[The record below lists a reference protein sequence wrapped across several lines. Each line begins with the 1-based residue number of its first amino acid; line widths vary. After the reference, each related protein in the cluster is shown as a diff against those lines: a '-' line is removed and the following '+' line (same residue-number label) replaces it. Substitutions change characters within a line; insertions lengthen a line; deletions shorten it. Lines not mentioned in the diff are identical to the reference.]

1 MDFFKLDSEK
11 NLKYTES
18 IQIISSLSKLFSENE
33 IPFLHYRVMENLF
46 CDCFSAKNLSRSDTA
61 FDAQINTLGIGL
73 KTFICQKD
81 YSVEKIAEF
90 NKLAP
95 KFKDLQDRDLAYTL
109 AQLRNE
115 RIQSAKNIYGITDSI
130 YHIVA
135 RQKNKLI
142 FFETDYAEIDLNTI
156 KSIKGNEKSL
166 SFKDS
171 CNEYSFNRSKSVLQR
186 KFYIP
191 KEHSSIGIKI
201 LENPFTL
208 LLSLK
213 EKLENSKKIES
224 KVAGVNYVVLPLYS
238 DRGGYKNVPA
248 KSGLNQWNA
257 GGRKRSYGEV
267 YIPVPM
273 FIHKTYPNFFPSRD
287 TPFTLITPD
296 NEKLSVKL
304 CQDNSKALMSNPNTA
319 LATWL
324 LGKVLRLKEGELATY
339 ERMQI
344 LGFDSVF
351 INKLDFKTYS
361 IDIASLDSYE
371 NFKG

>member
-1 MDFFKLDSEK
+1 M
-11 NLKYTES
+11 
-18 IQIISSLSKLFSENE
+18 
-33 IPFLHYRVMENLF
+33 
-46 CDCFSAKNLSRSDTA
+46 
-61 FDAQINTLGIGL
+61 
-73 KTFICQKD
+73 
-81 YSVEKIAEF
+81 
-90 NKLAP
+90 
-95 KFKDLQDRDLAYTL
+95 
-109 AQLRNE
+109 
-115 RIQSAKNIYGITDSI
+115 
-130 YHIVA
+130 
-135 RQKNKLI
+135 
-142 FFETDYAEIDLNTI
+142 
-156 KSIKGNEKSL
+156 
-166 SFKDS
+166 
-171 CNEYSFNRSKSVLQR
+171 QR

>member
-142 FFETDYAEIDLNTI
+142 FFETDYAEIDLNTLKVTKNHSVLKI
-156 KSIKGNEKSL
+156 LAMNILSIVPSLFCKENFIYQKSIL
-166 SFKDS
+166 
-171 CNEYSFNRSKSVLQR
+171 VL
-186 KFYIP
+186 
-191 KEHSSIGIKI
+191 
-201 LENPFTL
+201 
-208 LLSLK
+208 
-213 EKLENSKKIES
+213 
-224 KVAGVNYVVLPLYS
+224 A
-238 DRGGYKNVPA
+238 
-248 KSGLNQWNA
+248 
-257 GGRKRSYGEV
+257 
-267 YIPVPM
+267 
-273 FIHKTYPNFFPSRD
+273 
-287 TPFTLITPD
+287 
-296 NEKLSVKL
+296 
-304 CQDNSKALMSNPNTA
+304 
-319 LATWL
+319 
-324 LGKVLRLKEGELATY
+324 
-339 ERMQI
+339 
-344 LGFDSVF
+344 
-351 INKLDFKTYS
+351 
-361 IDIASLDSYE
+361 
-371 NFKG
+371 